1 MVEYAPMRLKFITV
15 PDNRLRQKSLP
26 ITRITQNDKQF
37 INNLVDTLI
46 KSNNPPGVG
55 LSAVQVGEHKRVFVT
70 YLPPVFD
77 LNHTDK
83 GTPPSE
89 IKVFINPEIVSHSKE
104 QTLGEDEERPA
115 LEGCLSVPALYGPV
129 PRYAQVTVKYQTVD
143 GAFEKEKLSSL
154 VEKTDIFSNFFA
166 RVIQHEYDHLEGIL
180 FTDYIKKNDT
190 ELYFDSGNNLV
201 NIPDPTQLIAW

>member
-1 MVEYAPMRLKFITV
+1 MRLKLITV

-26 ITRITQNDKQF
+26 IARITQADKQL
-37 INNLVDTLI
+37 IHNLVDTLL
-46 KSNNPPGVG
+46 KTNNPPGVG

-83 GTPPSE
+83 KTPPSE
-89 IKVFINPEIVSHSKE
+89 IKIFVNPEIISHSKE
-104 QTLGEDEERPA
+104 QTLGEDEEHPA

-129 PRYAQVTVKYQTVD
+129 PRYTQVTVKYQTIK
-143 GAFEKEKLSSL
+143 GEFEKEKLTSL
-154 VEKTDIFSNFFA
+154 VEKTDTFSNFFA

-180 FTDYIKKNDT
+180 FTDYIKKNEA
-190 ELYFDSGNNLV
+190 ELYFDSGSNLV
-201 NIPDPTQLIAW
+201 NIPDPNQLIAW